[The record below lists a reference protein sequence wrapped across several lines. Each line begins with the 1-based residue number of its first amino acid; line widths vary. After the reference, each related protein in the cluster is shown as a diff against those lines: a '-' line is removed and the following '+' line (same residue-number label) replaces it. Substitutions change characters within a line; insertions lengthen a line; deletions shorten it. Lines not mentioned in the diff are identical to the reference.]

1 MNVKRYET
9 VIVGS
14 GTGGAT
20 LARELSK
27 RGKQVL
33 VIERG
38 KPETKIGTFQD
49 SLRYFD
55 ATRITRMPRRSK
67 EGVILWRTFMAGG
80 SSVVSAGNAT
90 RCLEKGLTELG
101 ITLADEF
108 VEAEQEMVITPVAP
122 ELRSEGSERIM
133 WASKELGYMMEPM
146 PKFVDPAKCTRCAKC
161 VFGCKHDAKWTALNY
176 LREAEQHGT
185 NVLYETTVHQ
195 VIRQN
200 GTVQGVSCTG
210 PQGRTDIL
218 ADVVVLAAGGLG
230 TPVILQQAGIKE
242 AGKRLF
248 ADLFVNTYGV
258 TQGASLAHE
267 PTMSLVDHEFHRD
280 RGFILSPFASYHKMV
295 RFMEAGIKGS
305 ALPSRGLLGIMA
317 KTADDPAGRVYPD
330 GTVSKPVTEA
340 DWIRLREG
348 SEKAREILVKAGAA
362 ENSIV
367 VSTPQ
372 GAHFGGTA
380 AIGTVVDSDL
390 QTDVDGL
397 FVCDASV
404 LPTAPGLPPILTIVA
419 LAKRLAKILAA

>member
-1 MNVKRYET
+1 MDGKRVDT

-38 KPETKIGTFQD
+38 KPETSIGTFQD
-49 SLRYFD
+49 TLRYFD
-55 ATRITRMPRRSK
+55 ATPVTHMPRRTK

-90 RCLEKGLTELG
+90 RCLEKELSELG
-101 ITLADEF
+101 IALEDEF
-108 VEAEQEMVITPVAP
+108 VEAEQEMVVTPLAP
-122 ELRSEGSERIM
+122 ELRSEGSDRIM
-133 WASKELGYMMEPM
+133 WASKELGYKMEPM
-146 PKFVDPAKCTRCAKC
+146 PKFVDPEKCTRCAKC
-161 VFGCKHDAKWTALNY
+161 VFGCKHDAKWTALDY
-176 LREAEQHGT
+176 LREAEQRGAS
-185 NVLYETTVHQ
+185 VLYETTVHQ
-195 VIRQN
+195 LIRQN
-200 GTVQGVSCTG
+200 GTVRGVSCTG
-210 PQGRTDIL
+210 PQGQRDIL

-230 TPVILQQAGIKE
+230 TPVILQQAGIQE

-248 ADLFVNTYGV
+248 VDLFVNTYGM
-258 TQGASLAHE
+258 TQGPNLAHE
-267 PTMSLVDHEFHRD
+267 PAMALVDHEFHQD
-280 RGFILSPFASYHKMV
+280 KGFILSPYANYHKMV
-295 RFMEAGIKGS
+295 RFMEAGVKGS

-330 GTVSKPVTEA
+330 GTVSKPVTES
-340 DWIRLREG
+340 DWTRLREG

-362 ENSIV
+362 EKSIV

-372 GAHFGGTA
+372 GAHFGGTS
-380 AIGTVVDSDL
+380 AIGAVVDSDL
-390 QTDVDGL
+390 QTDIDGL

-419 LAKRLAKILAA
+419 LAKHLAKTLAA